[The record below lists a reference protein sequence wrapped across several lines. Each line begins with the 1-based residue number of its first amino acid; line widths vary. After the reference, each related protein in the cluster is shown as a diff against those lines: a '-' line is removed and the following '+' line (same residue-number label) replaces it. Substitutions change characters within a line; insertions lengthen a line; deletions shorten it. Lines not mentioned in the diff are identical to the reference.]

1 MFEHHA
7 IPRTPQY
14 INAYIEFLN
23 ESGAAYK
30 VRHGTYTTKIEH
42 PNGIATFSTTNYRPQ
57 VFMAYN
63 MLKSDILKNEK
74 AQKIMTSVHDTK
86 NYNNK
91 PRMVNFNAERVLN
104 LDISGAYAAALMVN
118 GLISERTYNYLQS
131 LKKTERLVSV
141 GMLAKGYTEFTYEG
155 GKCVN
160 VKAHREKTAQ
170 IFFYLIQEINYV
182 MTDIQ
187 FFLGGDFIFYWVDG
201 VFFKYGTPAKKIR
214 EIEMLLADQGY
225 RYKYEDCRDF
235 KYEVENERHIVTM
248 IKSEEY
254 KRYEFRDNSSRDI
267 LQAIYEQSK
276 KTNNRLF
283 NGGTKSFVRRENDFS
298 QSDWREGLDENA
310 IWE

>member
-7 IPRTPQY
+7 IPRTPKFINEY
-14 INAYIEFLN
+14 IALLN
-23 ESGAAYK
+23 DMGVNYK

-42 PNGIATFSTTNYRPQ
+42 PNGVVTFASTNYRPQ

-63 MLKSDILKNEK
+63 MLKKDIMNSPK
-74 AQKIMTSVHDTK
+74 AQQIMMGYHDTK

-91 PRMVNFNAERVLN
+91 PRMTNFHADRVLN
-104 LDISGAYAAALMVN
+104 LDISGAYAAALKVN
-118 GLISERTYNYLQS
+118 GLISDKTYQYLQS

-141 GMLAKGYTEFTYEG
+141 GMLAKGYTEFQYEN

-187 FFLGGDFIFYWVDG
+187 FYLGGDFIFYWVDG
-201 VFFKYGTPAKKIR
+201 IFFKESTPSKKIK
-214 EIEMLLADQGY
+214 EIEQLLTDSGY

-235 KYEVENERHIVTM
+235 NYNVESEKHIVTM
-248 IKSEEY
+248 IKSNEF
-254 KRYEFRDNSSRDI
+254 KRYEFKDNSSRDI

-276 KTNNRLF
+276 KTNNKLF
-283 NGGTKSFVRRENDFS
+283 PTGTKGLIRKSNGFCDP
-298 QSDWREGLDENA
+298 DWKQGLDENA
-310 IWE
+310 VWD

>member
-1 MFEHHA
+1 
-7 IPRTPQY
+7 
-14 INAYIEFLN
+14 
-23 ESGAAYK
+23 
-30 VRHGTYTTKIEH
+30 
-42 PNGIATFSTTNYRPQ
+42 
-57 VFMAYN
+57 
-63 MLKSDILKNEK
+63 MLKSDILKSEK

-91 PRMVNFNAERVLN
+91 PRMVNFNAEQVLN

-118 GLISERTYNYLQS
+118 GLISEKTYLYLQS

-141 GMLAKGYTEFTYEG
+141 GMLAKGYTEFTYEE

-214 EIEMLLADQGY
+214 EIEMLLSDQGY

-235 KYEVENERHIVTM
+235 KYEVENERHVVTM

-310 IWE
+310 IWQ

>member
-1 MFEHHA
+1 MFEHHT
-7 IPRTPQY
+7 IPRTPKY
-14 INAYIEFLN
+14 IDAYVSLLN
-23 ESGAAYK
+23 DMGVDYK

-42 PNGIATFSTTNYRPQ
+42 PNGIVTFASTNYRPQ

-63 MLKSDILKNEK
+63 MLRKDIMNSEK
-74 AQKIMTSVHDTK
+74 AQAIMKSYHDTK

-91 PRMVNFNAERVLN
+91 PRMTNFNAERVLN

-118 GLISERTYNYLQS
+118 GLISEKTYAYLQS
-131 LKKTERLVSV
+131 LQKTERLVSV
-141 GMLAKGYTEFTYEG
+141 GMLAKGYTEFQYEN

-187 FFLGGDFIFYWVDG
+187 FYLGSDFIFYWVDG
-201 VFFKYGTPAKKIR
+201 IFFKYSTPSKKIK
-214 EIEMLLADQGY
+214 EIEQLLIDGGY
-225 RYKYEDCRDF
+225 KYKYEDCRDF
-235 KYEVENERHIVTM
+235 KYEVENEKHVVTM
-248 IKSEEY
+248 IKSDEF

-276 KTNNRLF
+276 KTNNKLF
-283 NGGTKSFVRRENDFS
+283 PTGTKGLIRKSNGFCDPNWK
-298 QSDWREGLDENA
+298 QGLDENA
-310 IWE
+310 IWD